1 MTVCLLQVNED
12 LSRHILEIKEVLYG
26 DTEKFPDTEAVQQIT
41 AEVFQTDFLSMLI
54 EAVPHLEFDVSTTIL
69 KSTL

>member
-54 EAVPHLEFDVSTTIL
+54 EAVPHLEFDVSTSFL
-69 KSTL
+69 KSSL

>member
-1 MTVCLLQVNED
+1 MAIRLLQVNED

-41 AEVFQTDFLSMLI
+41 TEIFQTDFVGMLI
-54 EAVPHLEFDVSTTIL
+54 EAVPHLEFDVRIS
-69 KSTL
+69 K